1 MRSLQPTAPL
11 SPHQDWNENQR
22 KPHNQSKTNP
32 IESQKLKGNPGD
44 HILVGSFPHNR
55 AEIMNL
61 GRTAGIPRDR
71 EDSKGKK
78 NQNDEGEHNEQ
89 GKDES
94 RGRRGLPS
102 RETRLPVLRHGNKNP
117 LKQDLELQRL
127 VWMRVSIVVWSSTPK
142 SKASLSLSL
151 SGKLEE
157 LWHRN

>member
-1 MRSLQPTAPL
+1 
-11 SPHQDWNENQR
+11 
-22 KPHNQSKTNP
+22 
-32 IESQKLKGNPGD
+32 
-44 HILVGSFPHNR
+44 
-55 AEIMNL
+55 MNL

-127 VWMRVSIVVWSSTPK
+127 V
-142 SKASLSLSL
+142 
-151 SGKLEE
+151 
-157 LWHRN
+157 